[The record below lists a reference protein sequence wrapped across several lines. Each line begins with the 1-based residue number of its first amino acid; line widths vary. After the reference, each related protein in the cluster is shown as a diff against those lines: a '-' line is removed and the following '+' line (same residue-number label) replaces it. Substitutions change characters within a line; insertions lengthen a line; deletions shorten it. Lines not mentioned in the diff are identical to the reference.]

1 MNRENRQEQ
10 TIETLKE
17 ILRLIAEKKGEE
29 TVVLDVEEASIG
41 TDFFVITEA
50 DNPRQLRAIAEN
62 IKNGL
67 PREPLACEGFDSSVW
82 IALDYGDVIVHVFER
97 EARRFYDLES
107 LWGEKPLR
115 LDGSPDRSTSPSP

>member
-1 MNRENRQEQ
+1 MNRESRQEH
-10 TIETLKE
+10 TEILRE

-29 TVVLDVEEASIG
+29 TVVLDVEGASIG

-50 DNPRQLRAIAEN
+50 NNPRQLRAIAEN
-62 IKNGL
+62 IKKGL
-67 PREPLACEGFDSSVW
+67 PQEPLAFEGLDSHVW

-107 LWGEKPLR
+107 LWGDKPLR
-115 LDGSPDRSTSPSP
+115 LEGSPDRSTSPSI